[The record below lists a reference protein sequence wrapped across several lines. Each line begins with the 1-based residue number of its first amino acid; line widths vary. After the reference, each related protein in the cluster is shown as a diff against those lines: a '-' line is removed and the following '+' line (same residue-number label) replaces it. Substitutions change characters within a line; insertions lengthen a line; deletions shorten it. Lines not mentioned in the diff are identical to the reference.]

1 MGTQILAISGGVPIS
16 AAGGSAYSRSPF
28 TSGASQTSAKF
39 SRIQNSQ
46 PRSSEY
52 QMGGAEPRVNRV
64 TGSSK
69 SKYIEIDKSNLP
81 SLPIYQLLRAFNLQ
95 QYTLKL
101 AEKGYGTD
109 VYKLALLTA

>member
-1 MGTQILAISGGVPIS
+1 
-16 AAGGSAYSRSPF
+16 
-28 TSGASQTSAKF
+28 
-39 SRIQNSQ
+39 
-46 PRSSEY
+46 
-52 QMGGAEPRVNRV
+52 MGGEPRVNRV